1 MDREKKQFQQDL
13 LDSVRQMNAGKAARV
28 TEGTLSPPVGTP
40 DKTGEVSAPEN

>member
-1 MDREKKQFQQDL
+1 MDREKEQFQQDL
-13 LDSVRQMNAGKAARV
+13 LDSVRQMNAGKAACV